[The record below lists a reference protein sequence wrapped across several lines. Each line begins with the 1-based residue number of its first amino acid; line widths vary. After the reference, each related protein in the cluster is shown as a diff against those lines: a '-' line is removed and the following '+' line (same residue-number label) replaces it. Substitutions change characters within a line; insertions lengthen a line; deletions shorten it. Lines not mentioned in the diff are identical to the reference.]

1 MKEEKEEAH
10 WYVIDGAHSG
20 FSNTMISYAQM
31 IWPHLQP
38 PTENRGSGWPQW
50 WRFLRESGLAEN
62 QSSPDNVRSIWE
74 VNVANICHPHTS
86 NLLLS
91 TLLLL
96 TQQVPS
102 GRAGLNGWKKKI
114 NLEPKW
120 RNKRVRI
127 ASTSIAVDLPGY
139 QDGYQPYLCVRRSI
153 PRLHTGSWARLLI
166 GAKLR
171 SEDTQSRG

>member
-102 GRAGLNGWKKKI
+102 GRAGLNGWKKKN
-114 NLEPKW
+114 NLKPKW
-120 RNKRVRI
+120 RDKREWEQL
-127 ASTSIAVDLPGY
+127 AHPS
-139 QDGYQPYLCVRRSI
+139 
-153 PRLHTGSWARLLI
+153 LLI
-166 GAKLR
+166 YQGTRTVINLICVSDAA
-171 SEDTQSRG
+171 SRVYTPAHEQGC

>member
-10 WYVIDGAHSG
+10 WYVIDGAPFG
-20 FSNTMISYAQM
+20 FLNTMLSYAQM
-31 IWPHLQP
+31 IWPYLQP
-38 PTENRGSGWPQW
+38 HTENRGSGWPRW
-50 WRFLRESGLAEN
+50 WRFLRENGLVEKK
-62 QSSPDNVRSIWE
+62 SSPDNVRLICE

-102 GRAGLNGWKKKI
+102 GRAGLNGWKKK
-114 NLEPKW
+114 NPEPKW
-120 RNKRVRI
+120 RNKREWEQLAHPSLLI
-127 ASTSIAVDLPGY
+127 Y
-139 QDGYQPYLCVRRSI
+139 QGEDGYKPYLCVRRSI
-153 PRLHTGSWARLLI
+153 PRLHTSSWARLLI

-171 SEDTQSRG
+171 SEDTQSKG